1 MLYTRA
7 LGLLAVAAFALTAQ
21 SPAQTPIILISID
34 TLRADRVGPHTPNIL
49 AYAQQGTVFTNA
61 ETQIP
66 FTLPSHT
73 ALMTSTYP
81 FQNGVEENA
90 GHVPPNLTTL
100 AQVLHDR
107 GYQTGAFIGSI
118 FLERQLGLDRGF
130 DTYDSPFSFE
140 AFSKLSGSMLFAGG
154 PHNPYSVRER
164 RPGALVLL
172 AAKRWMAAH
181 QGKPAFVFIHLFDVH
196 KPYQLNSYE
205 AEVESVDKL
214 LGGFADT
221 LKKEGWW
228 QKSLVVITA
237 DHGEGLGDHGESDHG
252 YFVYESTLHVPLIMH
267 WPEGGAPPLPARVN
281 DPIGL
286 IDVAPTI
293 LNFLKIPIPPSF
305 RGAAF
310 RPADNRPVLSE
321 STYGR
326 DCFGWAPLRA
336 LRQGALKYIEA
347 PKPELY
353 NLTKDPKEQTNLIAT
368 DAADAAKLRAELLKL
383 LALPT
388 NSTAPN
394 QTGPQTNN
402 AVLKSLGYLAPG
414 PQPISKSHPADPKD
428 KLPELLR
435 YEDALNLMEDRRYDQ
450 AIAILK
456 KILTTDEA
464 NLLARRDLGVALIEK
479 QEFQPALEELQRVA
493 GASSDDY
500 VTRYELGVAH
510 EGLGHLPEALS
521 QFEFACR
528 IAPGAAQCKDAVAR
542 IQEKI
547 SAPRPEHPL

>member
-1 MLYTRA
+1 
-7 LGLLAVAAFALTAQ
+7 
-21 SPAQTPIILISID
+21 
-34 TLRADRVGPHTPNIL
+34 
-49 AYAQQGTVFTNA
+49 
-61 ETQIP
+61 
-66 FTLPSHT
+66 
-73 ALMTSTYP
+73 
-81 FQNGVEENA
+81 
-90 GHVPPNLTTL
+90 
-100 AQVLHDR
+100 
-107 GYQTGAFIGSI
+107 
-118 FLERQLGLDRGF
+118 
-130 DTYDSPFSFE
+130 
-140 AFSKLSGSMLFAGG
+140 
-154 PHNPYSVRER
+154 VRER

-181 QGKPAFVFIHLFDVH
+181 QGQPAFVFIHLFDVH

-267 WPEGGAPPLPARVN
+267 WPEGVAPLPARVD

-293 LNFLKIPIPPSF
+293 LNFLKIPVPISF
-305 RGAAF
+305 RGAGF

-336 LRQGALKYIEA
+336 IRQGALKYIEA

-353 NLTKDPKEQTNLIAT
+353 NLAKDPKEQTNLIAT
-368 DAADAAKLRAELLKL
+368 DPADAAKLKAELQKL
-383 LALPT
+383 LVVQP
-388 NSTAPN
+388 NSNQPDPN
-394 QTGPQTNN
+394 RN

-414 PQPISKSHPADPKD
+414 PHAAAPLKPADPKD

-456 KILTTDEA
+456 KILTTDET

-479 QEFQPALEELQRVA
+479 HGYEQALQELQRVA
-493 GASSDDY
+493 GAASDDY
-500 VTRYELGVAH
+500 VTRYELGVAQ

-528 IAPGAAQCKDAVAR
+528 IAPAAAQCKDAVAR
-542 IQEKI
+542 IREKI

>member
-1 MLYTRA
+1 MLYTRS
-7 LGLLAVAAFALTAQ
+7 LGLLAVAALT
-21 SPAQTPIILISID
+21 SSAQTPVILISID
-34 TLRADRVGPHTPNIL
+34 TLRADRVGPRTPNINS
-49 AYAQQGTVFTNA
+49 YAAGGTLFTNA

-90 GHVPPNLTTL
+90 GHVPPNLPTL

-130 DTYDSPFSFE
+130 DTYDSPFNFE

-181 QGKPAFVFIHLFDVH
+181 RDQPAFVFIHLFDVH
-196 KPYQLNSYE
+196 KPYQLASYD
-205 AEVESVDKL
+205 AEVDSVDKL

-267 WPEGGAPPLPARVN
+267 WPEGAAPLPSRVD

-293 LNFLKIPIPPSF
+293 LNFLKIPLPRSF
-305 RGAAF
+305 RGAGF
-310 RPADNRPVLSE
+310 RPADKRPILSE

-336 LRQGALKYIEA
+336 IRQGALKFIQA

-353 NLTKDPKEQTNLIAT
+353 NLAKDPKEQTNLIAT
-368 DAADAAKLRAELLKL
+368 DPTDAAKLKAQLQDLLVVQ
-383 LALPT
+383 P
-388 NSTAPN
+388 NSDQPDPN
-394 QTGPQTNN
+394 RNE
-402 AVLKSLGYLAPG
+402 VLKSLGYLAPG
-414 PQPISKSHPADPKD
+414 PQPISKTHAADPKD

-435 YEDALNLMEDRRYDQ
+435 YEDALNLMEDKRYDQ

-456 KILTTDEA
+456 KILITDET

-479 QEFQPALEELQRVA
+479 HAYEQALGELQRVA

-500 VTRYELGVAH
+500 VTRYELGVAQ
-510 EGLGHLPEALS
+510 EGLGHLPEALN

-528 IAPGAAQCKDAVAR
+528 IAPAAAQCKDAATRVR
-542 IQEKI
+542 EKI
-547 SAPRPEHPL
+547 STPRPEHPL

>member
-1 MLYTRA
+1 LLHTR
-7 LGLLAVAAFALTAQ
+7 LVGLLAVAAFALTAQ
-21 SPAQTPIILISID
+21 SPAQTPVILISID
-34 TLRADRVGPHTPNIL
+34 TLRADRVGPRTPNIN

-90 GHVPPNLTTL
+90 GRVPPNLTTL

-140 AFSKLSGSMLFAGG
+140 AFSKLSGAMLFAGG
-154 PHNPYSVRER
+154 PENPYSVRES
-164 RPGALVLL
+164 RPGALVLR
-172 AAKRWMAAH
+172 AANQWMAAH
-181 QGKPAFVFIHLFDVH
+181 RGQPVFVFIHFFDMH
-196 KPYQLNSYE
+196 KPYVLGSYD
-205 AEVESVDKL
+205 AELASVDQL
-214 LGGFADT
+214 LGNFQQT
-221 LKKEGWW
+221 LKREGWW
-228 QKSLVVITA
+228 QKSLIVITA

-252 YFVYESTLHVPLIMH
+252 YFVYESTLHVPLIVH
-267 WPEGGAPPLPARVN
+267 WPDGASPLPARVD

-286 IDVAPTI
+286 IDVAPTV

-305 RGAAF
+305 RGAGF

-336 LRQGALKYIEA
+336 IRQGALKYIEA

-368 DAADAAKLRAELLKL
+368 DPANAAKLKAELQKL
-383 LALPT
+383 LVVQANPDQPD
-388 NSTAPN
+388 PN
-394 QTGPQTNN
+394 RN

-414 PQPISKSHPADPKD
+414 PHATTPQKPADPKD

-435 YEDALNLMEDRRYDQ
+435 YEDAVVLIEDKRYDQ

-456 KILTTDEA
+456 KILLTDET

-479 QEFQPALEELQRVA
+479 HNYEQALRELQRVA
-493 GASSDDY
+493 AASGDDY
-500 VTRYELGVAH
+500 VTRFELGTAH
-510 EGLGHLPEALS
+510 EGLGHFPEALS

-528 IAPGAAQCKDAVAR
+528 IAPAAAQCKEAAAR
-542 IQEKI
+542 VREKI
-547 SAPRPEHPL
+547 STPRPEHPF

>member
-1 MLYTRA
+1 MLYPRS
-7 LGLLAVAAFALTAQ
+7 LSLLAVAAFACT
-21 SPAQTPIILISID
+21 AQTPVILISID
-34 TLRADRVGPHTPNIL
+34 TMRADRVGPHTPHINS
-49 AYAQQGTVFTNA
+49 YADGGTLFTNA

-100 AQVLHDR
+100 AEVLRGH

-118 FLERQLGLDRGF
+118 FLERELGLDRGF
-130 DTYDSPFSFE
+130 DTYDSPFNFE

-154 PHNPYSVRER
+154 PQNPYSIRES

-172 AAKRWMAAH
+172 AAKRWMATH
-181 QGKPAFVFIHLFDVH
+181 RGQPVFVFVHLFDLH
-196 KPYQLNSYE
+196 KPYRLASYDS
-205 AEVESVDKL
+205 EVESVDKL

-221 LKKEGWW
+221 LKQEGWW
-228 QKSLVVITA
+228 QKSLVAITA

-267 WPEGGAPPLPARVN
+267 WPEGAAPLPARVD

-293 LNFLKIPIPPSF
+293 LNFLKIPVPASF
-305 RGAAF
+305 RGAGF
-310 RPADNRPVLSE
+310 RPAENRPVISE

-336 LRQGALKYIEA
+336 IRQGVLKYIEA

-353 NLTKDPKEQTNLIAT
+353 NLAKDPKEQINLINT
-368 DAADAAKLRAELLKL
+368 DPADAVKLRAELLKL
-383 LALPT
+383 ITTSA
-388 NSTAPN
+388 NSDQPDPN
-394 QTGPQTNN
+394 RN

-414 PQPISKSHPADPKD
+414 PRAVAPQKPADPKD

-435 YEDALNLMEDRRYDQ
+435 YEDAVTLVEDKRYDQ
-450 AIAILK
+450 AIAILR
-456 KILTTDEA
+456 KILATDET
-464 NLLARRDLGVALIEK
+464 NLLARRDLGLALVEK
-479 QEFQPALEELQRVA
+479 HNYEPALRELQRVA
-493 GASSDDY
+493 AASGDDY
-500 VTRYELGVAH
+500 VTRYELGLAH
-510 EGLGHLPEALS
+510 EGLNQLPEALN

-528 IAPGAAQCKDAVAR
+528 IAPAAVQCKEAVQR
-542 IQEKI
+542 VREKL
-547 SAPRPEHPL
+547 STARPEHPL

>member
-1 MLYTRA
+1 MLHTRS

-21 SPAQTPIILISID
+21 SAAQTPVILISID
-34 TLRADRVGPHTPNIL
+34 TLRADRVGPRTPNIN
-49 AYAQQGTVFTNA
+49 AYAEGGTRFTNA

-107 GYQTGAFIGSI
+107 GYQTAAFIGSI

-181 QGKPAFVFIHLFDVH
+181 PGQPAFVFIHLFDVH
-196 KPYQLNSYE
+196 KPYQLASYD

-214 LGGFADT
+214 LGSFADT

-228 QKSLVVITA
+228 QKSLVVLTA

-252 YFVYESTLHVPLIMH
+252 YFIYESTLHVPLIMH
-267 WPEGGAPPLPARVN
+267 WPEGAAPPLPARV
-281 DPIGL
+281 DEPIGL

-293 LNFLKIPIPPSF
+293 LNFLKIPVPISF
-305 RGAAF
+305 RGAGF
-310 RPADNRPVLSE
+310 RPADNRPIISE

-326 DCFGWAPLRA
+326 DCFGWAPLRSIR
-336 LRQGALKYIEA
+336 LGALKYIEA

-368 DAADAAKLRAELLKL
+368 NPADAAKLRSQLQSLLVVQ
-383 LALPT
+383 PDS
-388 NSTAPN
+388 NHPDPN
-394 QTGPQTNN
+394 RD

-435 YEDALNLMEDRRYDQ
+435 YEDALNLMEEKHYDQ

-456 KILTTDEA
+456 KILTTDET

-479 QEFQPALEELQRVA
+479 HDYEQALQELRRVA
-493 GASSDDY
+493 GAASDDY
-500 VTRYELGVAH
+500 VTRYELGLAQ
-510 EGLGHLPEALS
+510 ENLGHLPEALN

-528 IAPGAAQCKDAVAR
+528 IAPAAAQCRDAAAR
-542 IQEKI
+542 IREKL